1 MINEEA
7 LNDITPTNDKKTFAY
22 YSRGRAGKFATMLL
36 DAWRVADT
44 NNQYRLSV
52 AFPELARAIAGSKQ
66 AKNLKEYFDNLLKG
80 ETK

>member
-22 YSRGRAGKFATMLL
+22 YRRGRAGKFATMLL

-52 AFPELARAIAGSKQ
+52 AFPELAKAIREYNESENREEYI
-66 AKNLKEYFDNLLKG
+66 KNILKEDS
-80 ETK
+80 

>member
-1 MINEEA
+1 MIKRHSH
-7 LNDITPTNDKKTFAY
+7 ITEGGVQASLPPCCWM
-22 YSRGRAGKFATMLL
+22 RGE
-36 DAWRVADT
+36 WRDT